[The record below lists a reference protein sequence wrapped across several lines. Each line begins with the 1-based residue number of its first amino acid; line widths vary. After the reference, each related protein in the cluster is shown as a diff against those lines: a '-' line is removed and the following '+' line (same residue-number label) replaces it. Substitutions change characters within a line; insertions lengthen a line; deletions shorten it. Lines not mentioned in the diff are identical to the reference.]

1 MKWTRQAEEAVSKVP
16 FFIRKRVKKRVE
28 EEAARVNSS
37 EVRLEHVRQCQ
48 QKYLKNMEDEVKGY
62 QLETCFGPSGCPN
75 RVGRDGDMVQKLEFL
90 LDGFN
95 FKDFLKER
103 VKGALKFHHEFR
115 VSISD
120 CPNACSRPQIADVG
134 IIAACPPVFS
144 SAECTACGECVR
156 TCQEGA
162 ISLSDGDLVPKI
174 DYTACLQ
181 CAQCAR
187 RCPTGALIEGEAGY
201 RLVVGGKL
209 GRRPQLGMEIPGTFT
224 KDGALE
230 QIEKIVNFY
239 MSNNLSGERLGEVIK
254 RVNHGVVQF

>member
-28 EEAARVNSS
+28 EEAARLNSS
-37 EVRLEHVRQCQ
+37 EVSLEHVRLCQ

-75 RVGRDGDMVQKLEFL
+75 RVSRDGDMVQKLEFL
-90 LDGFN
+90 LEGCN
-95 FKDFLKER
+95 FKDFLKGR

-134 IIAACPPVFS
+134 IIAACPPVLS
-144 SAECTACGECVR
+144 LAECTSCGECVR
-156 TCQEGA
+156 TCQEDA
-162 ISLSDGDLVPKI
+162 ISLTEGDSAPEI
-174 DYTACLQ
+174 DYSACLQ

-187 RCPTGALIEGEAGY
+187 HCPTGALLEGEAGY

-230 QIEKIVNFY
+230 QIEKIVTFY
-239 MSNNLSGERLGEVIK
+239 MTNNMSGERLGEVIK
-254 RVNHGVVQF
+254 RVNQDVSQF